1 MYQDNGHF
9 LQVEASS
16 YFGDIVIRKVG
27 FLLIKFD
34 SLQLSEDFKI
44 TQSGLKEQLPLILL
58 WNNYQLTGSRVYET
72 IFHRITSGK
81 CKVVYNKI
89 CNIYRVSQKKLVF
102 RNLPYMVFPVHFGAY
117 LNDIGG
123 SYNKMKI

>member
-1 MYQDNGHF
+1 MDSVYVVMYQDNGHF

-34 SLQLSEDFKI
+34 SLQLSDDFKI

-81 CKVVYNKI
+81 CKVANNNKI
-89 CNIYRVSQKKLVF
+89 CNIYIVHKKTILT
-102 RNLPYMVFPVHFGAY
+102 
-117 LNDIGG
+117 
-123 SYNKMKI
+123 